1 MKLKNLYH
9 LALFISTFSI
19 FFFPT
24 LLYAQSTTPW
34 SFYNN
39 PLQSN
44 AMDIFYTG
52 AGAANPAVRVSTSG
66 EVGVGVTPRT
76 NYLLDLGASST
87 GKFTG
92 LTGAVR
98 LKNYSNSGFSYIDAI
113 DGAATIGLNLR
124 PSLSGVLQ
132 NGVLISGAGN
142 VGVGTTNPQGRV
154 DISSN
159 GGSDGLVFTQ
169 QAENSQSIQ
178 GYIDNH
184 WADRTTYAGGC
195 CNAILLQ
202 PDIGSV
208 GIGIPASL
216 SAPYYPMTAKLDIL
230 AGGDDTIPAIRLRQ
244 SNAPSYGFDLGID
257 NNVDGG
263 LYFYANNNGAQS
275 ISLKL
280 RRDTGKV
287 GIRTSG
293 PPASDLHIKQSGNS
307 QYNGGL
313 TLERADTGDLAA
325 VFLGGDNKM
334 YLMSGGGYMTID
346 TASRLD
352 VKGNTRIDYK
362 LAVNG
367 YEPGACGTNY
377 GLCVGGPSGGQ
388 SVWNNTSD
396 QRLKKNITPIS
407 HALDKILA
415 LQGVYF
421 DFIDTDGVYKTL
433 PKGHQLGYIAQQV
446 EPILPEV
453 VTTGGDGMKM
463 MSYANITALLGEG
476 MKEQQKQIEDQNAKI
491 QSLSADIEL
500 LKEEIKNLKK

>member
-1 MKLKNLYH
+1 MKLRNIYH
-9 LALFISTFSI
+9 LALFLGTFSI

-39 PLQSN
+39 PLASN

-52 AGAANPAVRVSTSG
+52 VGSANPAIRIAPNGNVGIGTTTLTGKLNVNGTAILGSTAQGGVQVVSTSA
-66 EVGVGVTPRT
+66 T
-76 NYLLDLGASST
+76 NAILAPSKSNGSISITDDSQNATRGITVYGGNGSIGIGTST
-87 GKFTG
+87 
-92 LTGAVR
+92 
-98 LKNYSNSGFSYIDAI
+98 
-113 DGAATIGLNLR
+113 
-124 PSLSGVLQ
+124 
-132 NGVLISGAGN
+132 
-142 VGVGTTNPQGRV
+142 PQGRV

-159 GGSDGLVFTQ
+159 SGSDGLVITQ
-169 QAENSQSIQ
+169 QQENSQSLQ
-178 GYIDNH
+178 GYIDGH

-195 CNAILLQ
+195 CNALLLQ

-244 SNAPSYGFDLGID
+244 SNAAAYGFDLGID

-263 LYFYANNNGAQS
+263 LYFYANNNGAQT

-307 QYNGGL
+307 QYNGGI
-313 TLERADTGDLAA
+313 TLERADTGDLSA
-325 VFLGGDNKM
+325 VFLGGDNKL
-334 YLMSGGGYMTID
+334 YLMSGGGYMTVD

-352 VKGNTRIDYK
+352 VKGSTRIDYK

-453 VTTGGDGMKM
+453 VSTGGDGMKM

-476 MKEQQKQIEDQNAKI
+476 IKEQQKQIEDQNAKI
-491 QSLSADIEL
+491 KSLTEDIEL
-500 LKEEIKNLKK
+500 LKAEIKQLKK

>member
-1 MKLKNLYH
+1 MKFKNFYSLI
-9 LALFISTFSI
+9 LFLLTFSV

-24 LLYAQSTTPW
+24 LLYAQSATPW

-39 PLQSN
+39 PIASN
-44 AMDIFYTG
+44 AMDIFYNG
-52 AGAANPAVRVSTSG
+52 AGSANPAIRIAPG
-66 EVGVGVTPRT
+66 
-76 NYLLDLGASST
+76 
-87 GKFTG
+87 
-92 LTGAVR
+92 
-98 LKNYSNSGFSYIDAI
+98 
-113 DGAATIGLNLR
+113 
-124 PSLSGVLQ
+124 
-132 NGVLISGAGN
+132 GN
-142 VGVGTTNPQGRV
+142 VGIGTTSLTGKLNVNGTAILGSTTQGGVQVISTSATNAIFAPSKSNGSLSITDDSQNVTRGITVYGGNGNLGVGTSTPQGRV
-154 DISSN
+154 DISNN
-159 GGSDGLVFTQ
+159 GGSDGVVITQ
-169 QAENSQSIQ
+169 QQDNSQSIQ
-178 GYIDNH
+178 AYIDGH
-184 WADRTTYAGGC
+184 WADRTTYAGAC
-195 CNAILLQ
+195 CNSLLLQ
-202 PDIGSV
+202 PDVGSV
-208 GIGIPASL
+208 GIGIPSSVL
-216 SAPYYPMTAKLDIL
+216 GTVYPLTAKLDIL
-230 AGGDDTIPAIRLRQ
+230 AGGDDTTSIIRLRQ
-244 SNAPSYGFDLGID
+244 SNAAAYGFDLGID

-263 LYFYANNNGAQS
+263 LYFYANNNGTKS

-280 RRDTGKV
+280 RRDNGKV

-293 PPASDLHIKQSGNS
+293 APVSDLHIKQTSNS
-307 QYNGGL
+307 QYNGGI
-313 TLERADTGDLAA
+313 TMERADTGDSSA
-325 VFLGGDNKM
+325 VFLGGDNKLYM
-334 YLMSGGGYMTID
+334 MSGGGYMTID

-396 QRLKKNITPIS
+396 ARLKKNVTPIS

-421 DFIDTDGVYKTL
+421 DFIETDGVYKTL

-476 MKEQQKQIEDQNAKI
+476 IKEQQKQIEDQNAKI
-491 QSLSADIEL
+491 QSLS
-500 LKEEIKNLKK
+500 EEIENLKREINKLKK

>member
-1 MKLKNLYH
+1 MKLRNIYQ
-9 LALFISTFSI
+9 LALFLGTFSV

-24 LLYAQSTTPW
+24 LLYAQSATPW

-39 PLQSN
+39 PLASN
-44 AMDIFYTG
+44 AMDIFYNG
-52 AGAANPAVRVSTSG
+52 AGSANPAIRIA
-66 EVGVGVTPRT
+66 P
-76 NYLLDLGASST
+76 N
-87 GKFTG
+87 
-92 LTGAVR
+92 
-98 LKNYSNSGFSYIDAI
+98 
-113 DGAATIGLNLR
+113 
-124 PSLSGVLQ
+124 
-132 NGVLISGAGN
+132 GN
-142 VGVGTTNPQGRV
+142 VGIGTTSLTGKLNVNGTTILGSTTQGGVQIISTSATNAILAPSKSNGSVSITDDSQNVTRGLTVYGGNGNIGIGTSAPQGRV

-159 GGSDGLVFTQ
+159 GGSDGLVITQ
-169 QAENSQSIQ
+169 QADNSQSIQ
-178 GYIDNH
+178 GYIDGH
-184 WADRTTYAGGC
+184 WNDRATYAAAC
-195 CNAILLQ
+195 CNALYLQ
-202 PDIGSV
+202 PDVGGV
-208 GIGIPASL
+208 GIGIPATT
-216 SAPYYPMTAKLDIL
+216 APPYYPIQAKLDIL
-230 AGGDDTIPAIRLRQ
+230 AGGDDTTPIIKLRQ
-244 SNAPSYGFDLGID
+244 SNAASYGFDLGID

-293 PPASDLHIKQSGNS
+293 PPVSDLHIKQTANS

-313 TLERADTGDLAA
+313 TLERADTGNTGAL
-325 VFLGGDNKM
+325 FLGSDNKM
-334 YLMSGGGYMTID
+334 YLMATGGYLTID
-346 TASRLD
+346 YTSRLD
-352 VKGNTRIDYK
+352 VKGDTRIDYK

-388 SVWNNTSD
+388 SAWNNTSD

-421 DFIDTDGVYKTL
+421 DFIETEGAYKNL
-433 PKGHQLGYIAQQV
+433 PKSHQLGYIAQQV

-453 VTTGGDGMKM
+453 VSTGGDGMKM

-476 MKEQQKQIEDQNAKI
+476 IKEQQKQIEDQNAKI
-491 QSLSADIEL
+491 KSLTEDIEL
-500 LKEEIKNLKK
+500 LKEEIKQLKK